1 MVLFVIFLA
10 GDVDGEEFFE
20 LDFLT
25 ISTMI
30 PKLKT
35 CRRFIKAWSKETH
48 MIGKNTF
55 VVLES
60 VQIVI

>member
-1 MVLFVIFLA
+1 MVVFVICLA

-35 CRRFIKAWSKETH
+35 RKRFIKAWSEETH
-48 MIGKNTF
+48 IMGR
-55 VVLES
+55 
-60 VQIVI
+60 

>member
-1 MVLFVIFLA
+1 MVVFVICLA
-10 GDVDGEEFFE
+10 GDVDGEEVFE

-35 CRRFIKAWSKETH
+35 RKRFIKAWSEETH
-48 MIGKNTF
+48 MVGKNTF
-55 VVLES
+55 AVRES